1 VCVKKQKNIAIL
13 LNTYAA
19 IAFLLRASA
28 LSFKNINCLGAS
40 VFEVIETTENL
51 EAFMGKISAATWLAL
66 DTEFLREK
74 TYYAKLCLIQI
85 EAEGHRACV
94 DPLSIKDMSSLIDVL
109 NDPDVTIVL
118 HAAHQ
123 DMEILLQL
131 SGKVPAPIFD
141 TQVAAAVLGLGDTM
155 AYARMVEQMLGVAID
170 KSQVRTDWSRR
181 PLKEAQLKYAIDD
194 VRYLAQIYPMMLE
207 KLNAQSRLNW
217 LDKDFAKA
225 CNPETYAINAEQ
237 RWKKIRGNQVLK
249 RPQLAILRELAA
261 WRENLA
267 EQKNLPRKWII
278 SDDILID
285 LARQNPQSSQEIGQ
299 IRGINADRTKKYH
312 QRWLDLIKKGIESPE
327 DEWPELPR
335 SKKPTSTQNGVIDL
349 LMLVIQAKAKEQGI
363 TPTVIAGRKQV
374 ANMIQSD
381 NIQLADDWRGEIVND
396 TFARVLAGEMVL
408 CIENAK
414 LTLKDA

>member
-1 VCVKKQKNIAIL
+1 M
-13 LNTYAA
+13 
-19 IAFLLRASA
+19 
-28 LSFKNINCLGAS
+28 
-40 VFEVIETTENL
+40 FEVIETTEKL
-51 EAFMGKISAATWLAL
+51 EAFMAKISTAKWVAL

-85 EAEGHRACV
+85 EADGHRACV
-94 DPLSIKDMSSLIDVL
+94 DPLSIDDLSSLTKVL
-109 NDPDVTIVL
+109 NDPEVTIVL

-131 SGKVPAPIFD
+131 SGEVPTPIFD

-155 AYARMVEQMLGVAID
+155 AYARLVEQMLGVAID

-207 KLNAQSRLNW
+207 KLESQNRLEW

-225 CNPETYAINAEQ
+225 SDPETYAINAKQ

-249 RPQLAILRELAA
+249 RPQLAILRELAE

-267 EQKNLPRKWII
+267 EQKDLPRKWII
-278 SDDILID
+278 GDDILID
-285 LARQNPQSSQEIGQ
+285 LARQNPKSSQEIGQ

-312 QRWLDLIKKGIESPE
+312 QTWLDLLKKGAEIPES
-327 DEWPELPR
+327 EWPELPR
-335 SKKPTSTQNGVIDL
+335 SKKPTPTQNGVIDL
-349 LMLVIQAKAKEQGI
+349 LMLVIQIEAKKQGI
-363 TPTVIAGRKQV
+363 TPAVIAGRKQV
-374 ANMIQSD
+374 ANMIQAGETKLS
-381 NIQLADDWRGEIVND
+381 DDWRGEIVND

-408 CIENAK
+408 GIENAK
-414 LTLKDA
+414 LVLKED

>member
-1 VCVKKQKNIAIL
+1 
-13 LNTYAA
+13 
-19 IAFLLRASA
+19 
-28 LSFKNINCLGAS
+28 
-40 VFEVIETTENL
+40 
-51 EAFMGKISAATWLAL
+51 MGKISSAKWVAL

-94 DPLSIKDMSSLIDVL
+94 DPLSIDDLSSLIEVL
-109 NDPDVTIVL
+109 NDPEVTIVL

-131 SGKVPAPIFD
+131 SGKTPAPIFD

-155 AYARMVEQMLGVAID
+155 AYARLIEQMLGVAID

-207 KLNAQSRLNW
+207 KLNAQSRLEW

-225 CNPETYAINAEQ
+225 SDPETYAINAHL

-261 WRENLA
+261 WREDLA
-267 EQKNLPRKWII
+267 EQKDLPRKWII
-278 SDDILID
+278 GDDILID
-285 LARQNPQSSQEIGQ
+285 LARQNPKTSQDIAQ

-312 QRWLDLIKKGIESPE
+312 QTWLDLLKKGSEVPES
-327 DEWPELPR
+327 EWPELPR
-335 SKKPTSTQNGVIDL
+335 SKKPTPTQNGVIDL
-349 LMLVIQAKAKEQGI
+349 LMLVIQIEAKNQGI
-363 TPTVIAGRKQV
+363 TPAVIAGRKQV
-374 ANMIQSD
+374 AEMIQAGETKLS
-381 NIQLADDWRGEIVND
+381 DDWRGEIVND
-396 TFARVLAGEMVL
+396 TFARVIAGELVL
-408 CIENAK
+408 GIENSK
-414 LTLKDA
+414 LVLKEA

>member
-1 VCVKKQKNIAIL
+1 M
-13 LNTYAA
+13 
-19 IAFLLRASA
+19 
-28 LSFKNINCLGAS
+28 
-40 VFEVIETTENL
+40 FEVIETTEKL
-51 EAFMGKISAATWLAL
+51 EAFMGKLSAAKWLAL

-85 EAEGHRACV
+85 EADGHRACV
-94 DPLSIKDMSSLIDVL
+94 DPLSIDDLSSLTDVL
-109 NDPDVTIVL
+109 NDPEITIVL

-131 SGKVPAPIFD
+131 SGKTPTPVFD

-155 AYARMVEQMLGVAID
+155 AYARLVEQMLGVAID

-207 KLNAQSRLNW
+207 KLESQNRLEW

-225 CNPETYAINAEQ
+225 SDPETYAINANQ

-267 EQKNLPRKWII
+267 EKKDLPRKWII
-278 SDDILID
+278 GDDILID
-285 LARQNPQSSQEIGQ
+285 LARQNPKNSQEIGQ

-312 QRWLDLIKKGIESPE
+312 QTWLELLKKGAESPE
-327 DEWPELPR
+327 SEWPELPR
-335 SKKPTSTQNGVIDL
+335 SKKPTPTQNGVIDL
-349 LMLVIQAKAKEQGI
+349 LMLVIQIEAKKQGI
-363 TPTVIAGRKQV
+363 TPAVIAGRKQV
-374 ANMIQSD
+374 ANMIQSG
-381 NIQLADDWRGEIVND
+381 NTKLSDDWRGEIVND
-396 TFARVLAGEMVL
+396 TFARVIAGELVL
-408 CIENAK
+408 GLENSK
-414 LTLKDA
+414 LVLKET

>member
-1 VCVKKQKNIAIL
+1 M
-13 LNTYAA
+13 
-19 IAFLLRASA
+19 
-28 LSFKNINCLGAS
+28 
-40 VFEVIETTENL
+40 FEVIETTEKL
-51 EAFMGKISAATWLAL
+51 EAFMGKISTAKWVAL

-85 EAEGHRACV
+85 EADGHRACV
-94 DPLSIKDMSSLIDVL
+94 DPLMIDDLSSLIAVL
-109 NDPDVTIVL
+109 NDPEVTIVL

-155 AYARMVEQMLGVAID
+155 AYARLVEQMLGVSID

-181 PLKEAQLKYAIDD
+181 PLKDAQLKYAIDD

-207 KLNAQSRLNW
+207 KLNAQNRLEW

-225 CNPETYAINAEQ
+225 SDPQTYAINAES
-237 RWKKIRGNQVLK
+237 RWMKIRGNQVLK

-278 SDDILID
+278 GDDILID
-285 LARQNPQSSQEIGQ
+285 LARQNPKNSQEIGQ

-312 QRWLDLIKKGIESPE
+312 QRWLELMKKGAETPE
-327 DEWPELPR
+327 NEWSELPR
-335 SKKPTSTQNGVIDL
+335 SKKPTPTQNGVIDL
-349 LMLVIQAKAKEQGI
+349 LMLVIQIEAKKQGI
-363 TPTVIAGRKQV
+363 TPAVIAGRKQV
-374 ANMIQSD
+374 ANMIQTKETTLS
-381 NIQLADDWRGEIVND
+381 NDWRGEIVNN
-396 TFARVLAGEMVL
+396 TFVRVLAGEMVL
-408 CIENAK
+408 CVENAK
-414 LTLKDA
+414 PALKET

>member
-1 VCVKKQKNIAIL
+1 M
-13 LNTYAA
+13 
-19 IAFLLRASA
+19 
-28 LSFKNINCLGAS
+28 
-40 VFEVIETTENL
+40 FEVIETTEKL
-51 EAFMGKISAATWLAL
+51 EAFMGKISAAKWVAL

-85 EAEGHRACV
+85 EADGHRACV
-94 DPLSIKDMSSLIDVL
+94 DPLSIDDLSSLVDVL
-109 NDPDVTIVL
+109 NDPEVTIVL

-131 SGKVPAPIFD
+131 SGKVPTPIFD

-155 AYARMVEQMLGVAID
+155 AYARLVEQMLGVAID

-207 KLNAQSRLNW
+207 KLNAQNRLEW

-225 CNPETYAINAEQ
+225 SDPETYAINAEQ

-267 EQKNLPRKWII
+267 EQKDLPRKWII
-278 SDDILID
+278 GDDILID
-285 LARQNPQSSQEIGQ
+285 LARQNPENSQEIGQ

-312 QRWLDLIKKGIESPE
+312 QTWLELMKKGAESPE
-327 DEWPELPR
+327 SEWPELPR
-335 SKKPTSTQNGVIDL
+335 SKKPTPTQNGVIDL
-349 LMLVIQAKAKEQGI
+349 LMLVIQIEAKRQGI
-363 TPTVIAGRKQV
+363 TPAVIAGRKQV
-374 ANMIQSD
+374 ASMIQASE
-381 NIQLADDWRGEIVND
+381 QKLSDDWRGEIVND

-408 CIENAK
+408 CVENAK
-414 LTLKDA
+414 LTLKEA

>member
-1 VCVKKQKNIAIL
+1 M
-13 LNTYAA
+13 
-19 IAFLLRASA
+19 
-28 LSFKNINCLGAS
+28 
-40 VFEVIETTENL
+40 FEVIETTEKL
-51 EAFMGKISAATWLAL
+51 EAFMDKISAAKWVAL

-94 DPLSIKDMSSLIDVL
+94 DPLSIDDLSSLTKVL
-109 NDPDVTIVL
+109 NDPDITIVL

-131 SGKVPAPIFD
+131 SGETPTPIFD

-155 AYARMVEQMLGVAID
+155 AYARLVEQMLGVAID

-194 VRYLAQIYPMMLE
+194 VRYLSQIYPMMLE
-207 KLNAQSRLNW
+207 KLESQNRLEW

-225 CNPETYAINAEQ
+225 SDPETYAINADQ

-249 RPQLAILRELAA
+249 RPQLAILRELAS

-267 EQKNLPRKWII
+267 EKKDLPRKWII
-278 SDDILID
+278 GDDILID
-285 LARQNPQSSQEIGQ
+285 LARQNPKSSQEIAQ
-299 IRGINADRTKKYH
+299 IRGINADRIKKYH
-312 QRWLDLIKKGIESPE
+312 QIWLDLLKKGQETPE
-327 DEWPELPR
+327 AEWPELPR
-335 SKKPTSTQNGVIDL
+335 SKKPTPTQNGVIDL
-349 LMLVIQAKAKEQGI
+349 LMLVIQLEAKKQGI
-363 TPTVIAGRKQV
+363 TPAAIAGRKQV
-374 ANMIQSD
+374 ASMIQAGETKLS
-381 NIQLADDWRGEIVND
+381 DDWRGEIVND
-396 TFARVLAGEMVL
+396 TFAHVLAGEMVL
-408 CIENAK
+408 SIENAK

>member
-1 VCVKKQKNIAIL
+1 M
-13 LNTYAA
+13 
-19 IAFLLRASA
+19 
-28 LSFKNINCLGAS
+28 
-40 VFEVIETTENL
+40 FEVIETTEKL
-51 EAFMGKISAATWLAL
+51 EAFMGKISAAKWLAL

-85 EAEGHRACV
+85 EADGHRACV
-94 DPLSIKDMSSLIDVL
+94 DPLSIDDLSSLTDVL
-109 NDPDVTIVL
+109 NDPEITIVL

-131 SGKVPAPIFD
+131 SGKTPTPVFD

-155 AYARMVEQMLGVAID
+155 AYARLVEQMLGVAID

-207 KLNAQSRLNW
+207 KLESQNRLEW

-225 CNPETYAINAEQ
+225 SDPETYAINANQ

-267 EQKNLPRKWII
+267 EKKDLPRKWII
-278 SDDILID
+278 GDDILID
-285 LARQNPQSSQEIGQ
+285 LARQNPKNSQEIGQ

-312 QRWLDLIKKGIESPE
+312 QTWLELLKKGAESPE
-327 DEWPELPR
+327 SEWPELPR
-335 SKKPTSTQNGVIDL
+335 SKKPTPTQNGVIDL
-349 LMLVIQAKAKEQGI
+349 LMLVIQIEAKKQGI
-363 TPTVIAGRKQV
+363 TPAVIAGRKQV
-374 ANMIQSD
+374 ANMIQSG
-381 NIQLADDWRGEIVND
+381 NTKLSDDWRGEIVND
-396 TFARVLAGEMVL
+396 TFARVIAGELVL
-408 CIENAK
+408 GLENSK
-414 LTLKDA
+414 LVLKET